1 MDKYREFSEMLDKKL
16 TEYLFC
22 DEATEVAEGFNR
34 GLKTMCNIAKTEF
47 LKMIGGEK
55 ND

>member
-22 DEATEVAEGFNR
+22 DEESEVAEGFNR